1 MAKLSLKKINKYMI
15 DRVGEL
21 QSLASRGDP
30 WFFLCASSYIEYL
43 AKLEKGASTNQTEY
57 KSFLSNYLF
66 VALPKYRSFSYSNT
80 HTKLEEQIYH
90 VLRCGLV
97 HSFSLIP
104 DALARS
110 KGGNDR
116 SILLAHRKSGIQ
128 HLSNYINNMKV
139 PKIDG
144 CIFIAEDFADDLKIL
159 TEFIFKK
166 AAKRSETILRNNIIS
181 WATQHPPVN
190 AKF

>member
-1 MAKLSLKKINKYMI
+1 MAKLSLKKINKYML

-30 WFFLCASSYIEYL
+30 WFFVCASSYIEYL
-43 AKLEKGASTNQTEY
+43 AKLEKGASTNNSEY
-57 KSFLSNYLF
+57 KLFLTKYLF
-66 VALPKYRSFSYSNT
+66 VVLPKYRTFSYSNAR
-80 HTKLEEQIYH
+80 TKLEDQIYH

-104 DALARS
+104 DARARFN
-110 KGGNDR
+110 GGQDR

-128 HLSNYINNMKV
+128 HLSPFVNNKKK

-159 TEFIFKK
+159 TEFLFKK
-166 AAKRSETILRNNIIS
+166 AAKRNERVLRNNVIR